1 MPLDHPFWTLIVA
14 AGCGQ
19 RFGAARPKQY
29 LELAGRPVLMRAIDP
44 FLDHGDP
51 DRIILVIPPED
62 SGYIQAMLDEFLP
75 GARPLLVPGGATR
88 QNSVYRGLSAIADD
102 EARVAV
108 HDAARPLFDGAK
120 LGEWRALLEDCDA
133 VLPIVPIAD
142 TVVEARDGRVSKLLD
157 RRKLGAVQTP
167 QLFKLAILRA
177 AHMDAIE
184 RGEENASDDGGLV
197 LALGGDIRAVAGDV
211 NNFKITRPEDFEW
224 AERELKERDD

>member
-1 MPLDHPFWTLIVA
+1 MPAEHPFWTIIVA

-29 LELAGRPVLMRAIDP
+29 LELAGRPVLMRAMDP

-62 SGYIQAMLDEFLP
+62 SGYIQEMLDEYLP
-75 GARPLLVPGGATR
+75 GARALLVPGGATR
-88 QNSVYRGLSAIADD
+88 QNSVYRGLSAIADE
-102 EARVAV
+102 EAFVAV
-108 HDAARPLFDGAK
+108 HDAARPLFDGSK
-120 LGEWRALLEDCDA
+120 LSEWRNLLEECEA
-133 VLPIVPIAD
+133 VLPVIPIAD
-142 TVVEARDGRVSKLLD
+142 TVVEAQDGRVSKLLD

-167 QLFKLAILRA
+167 QLFKLSTLRA
-177 AHMDAIE
+177 AHMEAIE

-197 LALGGDIRAVAGDV
+197 LAFGGDIRAVSGDP

-224 AERELKERDD
+224 AERELKEKDD

>member
-1 MPLDHPFWTLIVA
+1 MSYPFWTIIVA

-29 LELAGRPVLMRAIDP
+29 LELAGRPVLMRAMDP

-62 SGYIQAMLDEFLP
+62 SGYIQEMLDEFLP

-88 QNSVYRGLSAIADD
+88 QNSVYRGLSAIAD
-102 EARVAV
+102 EEGLVAV

-120 LGEWRALLEDCDA
+120 LPEWRSLLEDCDA
-133 VLPIVPIAD
+133 VLPVIPISD
-142 TVVEARDGRVSKLLD
+142 TVVEAQDGRVSKLLD

-167 QLFKLAILRA
+167 QLFKLSILRA
-177 AHMDAIE
+177 AHMEAVE
-184 RGEENASDDGGLV
+184 RGQENASDDGGLV
-197 LALGGDIRAVAGDV
+197 LAMGGDIRAVPGDA

>member
-1 MPLDHPFWTLIVA
+1 MEHPFWTIIVA

-19 RFGAARPKQY
+19 RFGTARPKQY
-29 LELAGRPVLMRAIDP
+29 LELAGRPVLMRAMDP

-62 SGYIQAMLDEFLP
+62 GDFIKEMLDEYLP
-75 GARPLLVPGGATR
+75 GARPLLVPGGSTR

-102 EARVAV
+102 EGWVAV

-120 LGEWRALLEDCDA
+120 LEEWKRKLEECDA
-133 VLPIVPIAD
+133 VLPVLPIAD

-167 QLFKLAILRA
+167 QLFRLSTLRA
-177 AHMDAIE
+177 AHLEAIE

-197 LALGGDIRAVAGDV
+197 LALGAEVCTVPGDTA
-211 NNFKITRPEDFEW
+211 NFKITRPEDFEW
-224 AERELKERDD
+224 AQRELEEKDD

>member
-1 MPLDHPFWTLIVA
+1 VDHPFWTLIVA
-14 AGCGQ
+14 AGCGR

-62 SGYIQAMLDEFLP
+62 GDFIKEMLDEYLP

-88 QNSVYRGLSAIADD
+88 QNSVYRGLSAIADE
-102 EARVAV
+102 EAQVAV

-120 LGEWRALLEDCDA
+120 LPEWRALLEECDA
-133 VLPIVPIAD
+133 VLPVLPIAD
-142 TVVEARDGRVSKLLD
+142 TVVEARDGRVTKLLD

-167 QLFKLAILRA
+167 QLFRLSVLRA
-177 AHMDAIE
+177 AHLDAIE
-184 RGEENASDDGGLV
+184 RGEENAGDDGGLV
-197 LALGGDIRAVAGDV
+197 LALGGDVRSVPGSAA
-211 NNFKITRPEDFEW
+211 NFKITRPEDFAW